1 MAENCCRGV
10 KNGLDGNP
18 SAQDVLVEYLYLD
31 NETCDRCISA
41 EDALDGVMDVLS
53 PALRMAGHR
62 VAYRKTEVATAEM
75 AAQLCFEASPTIR
88 VNGRDVCGEA
98 GESSCAC
105 CSEIS
110 GTDVTCRVFAWQG
123 RTYEAPPAEM
133 LAAAILIETFAPAAA
148 ENGKVYEL
156 PENLRKFFEGKSK
169 KQAASRPKCG

>member
-1 MAENCCRGV
+1 MAENCCGGV
-10 KNGLDGNP
+10 KNVLDGNL

-41 EDALDGVMDVLS
+41 EDALDGVMDVLR
-53 PALRMAGHR
+53 PALAMAGRR

-75 AAQLCFEASPTIR
+75 AVQLRFEASPTIR
-88 VNGRDVCGEA
+88 VNGRDVCGEV
-98 GESSCAC
+98 EENNCAC
-105 CSEIS
+105 CSDIS

-133 LAAAILIETFAPAAA
+133 LAAAILKEVFAPAAA

-169 KQAASRPKCG
+169 KQAASGPKCG